1 MSELIILYPPII
13 NTFMPAF
20 VNTTT
25 VKIYFALSSFNSL
38 SEIKNAQI
46 TITNQNTNLTVL
58 NSTKYPSEIMLKAIQ
73 VDNTR
78 ADDKYYIEISP
89 TDLQGEIFEIDGY
102 YNVQIRFTGV
112 TATDIALTTPQA
124 LDSWLAENLDK
135 FSEWSRVCII
145 HSISQPTMTI
155 SGYDIVDGHIIWSM
169 ANNNLMGT
177 LTFASDDETEIL
189 NSYQIKL
196 YNDNSILLSDSGKL
210 YTNNYNNPNS
220 FIYNFKY
227 GFEVGESYSFTIEY
241 QTNNGYTNSTSI
253 DFDVIQE
260 SGDEIDFSFMAKP
273 DDNNARM
280 IVDIKR
286 SEDKPSYTGKLVIR
300 RTSSESNFTIWEDMH
315 VINLTSTTKFK
326 YKWYDETIKSGIW
339 YMYALQEIDIDNIRK
354 AIKILKKPNILN
366 FDDIYLTT
374 KDKQLK
380 IQFNPSVSSFK
391 RNISETKVETIGSPY
406 PFIIRNGA
414 VGYIEFPISGLIS
427 FQMDKDEAFITK
439 QELYQNKDI
448 LKRYSKYNIEEM
460 EDWPITDANDFVY
473 EKLFRDKVI
482 DFLYDGE
489 VKLFRSPT
497 EGNYLIRLT
506 DVSFTPNATL
516 GRMIWTF
523 SATATQIDEDTVDN
537 YELYNI
543 IAERG

>member
-1 MSELIILYPPII
+1 
-13 NTFMPAF
+13 
-20 VNTTT
+20 
-25 VKIYFALSSFNSL
+25 
-38 SEIKNAQI
+38 
-46 TITNQNTNLTVL
+46 
-58 NSTKYPSEIMLKAIQ
+58 
-73 VDNTR
+73 
-78 ADDKYYIEISP
+78 
-89 TDLQGEIFEIDGY
+89 
-102 YNVQIRFTGV
+102 
-112 TATDIALTTPQA
+112 
-124 LDSWLAENLDK
+124 
-135 FSEWSRVCII
+135 
-145 HSISQPTMTI
+145 
-155 SGYDIVDGHIIWSM
+155 
-169 ANNNLMGT
+169 
-177 LTFASDDETEIL
+177 
-189 NSYQIKL
+189 
-196 YNDNSILLSDSGKL
+196 
-210 YTNNYNNPNS
+210 
-220 FIYNFKY
+220 
-227 GFEVGESYSFTIEY
+227 
-241 QTNNGYTNSTSI
+241 
-253 DFDVIQE
+253 
-260 SGDEIDFSFMAKP
+260 MAKP

-315 VINLTSTTKFK
+315 VINLISTTKFK